1 MSSLAFFERLFWA
14 TAAFCL
20 FFCVLFGLQAHA
32 YRSLAQQSLVP
43 QNFAPQ
49 SFGPQTNQ
57 PQPHS
62 IDPAHQPLL
71 GRIEVPSL
79 ALSAPISGD
88 VDDRSLRLGVGHIRG
103 TAMPGGLGTVGLAG
117 HRDSFFRPLRRIQP
131 GMEVNLTDSTGTFHY
146 LVDSTEIVT
155 PDKVSVLDIA
165 AQPELTLI
173 TCFPFNFVGA
183 APRRFIVHAHLL
195 SAAPDTKLLLP

>member
-14 TAAFCL
+14 TAALCL
-20 FFCVLFGLQAHA
+20 LFCVFFGLQAHA
-32 YRSLAQQSLVP
+32 YRSLAQQ
-43 QNFAPQ
+43 NFAPQ
-49 SFGPQTNQ
+49 ANR
-57 PQPHS
+57 PQPPS
-62 IDPAHQPLL
+62 TDPAREHPI
-71 GRIEVPSL
+71 GRIDVPSL

-131 GMEVNLTDSTGTFHY
+131 GMEVNLTDSSGTFHY

-165 AQPELTLI
+165 SQPELTLI

-195 SAAPDTKLLLP
+195 SAAPDTKLPLP